1 MDFKTLINKTANTIK
16 LIMTQ
21 PTMIFRNKDNAE
33 IIAEHVVTEDDK
45 VRPDLIALKYYGDH
59 TKTDMILKFN
69 RISDRFSIMPGEVIL
84 VPSPDTAYY
93 RLERP
98 MSIEDNIVKRQFV
111 DTKRL
116 SEKDQRRLE
125 ALKKKYNKET
135 LLPPNVIPIGKKNY
149 EFDGNQV
156 RMGAQVQTDAVTES
170 ITAEIIA
177 SQNEEKSQRD
187 LVLDQQGSD
196 FDGSASGGG
205 DSNSGGDGDGNNGD
219 NLTNTQS
226 DKALDEGSG
235 KGGANSGANGQ
246 SNDASGGKSDSADGT
261 GDNNNGGD
269 APAGVDPGDS
279 TSSEDSPCAK

>member
-1 MDFKTLINKTANTIK
+1 MDFKTLLNKTYNTVK
-16 LIMTQ
+16 LVMTQ
-21 PTMIFRNKDNAE
+21 PTMMFRNKANAE

-69 RISDRFSIMPGEVIL
+69 RISDPFSIMPGEVIL

-116 SEKDQRRLE
+116 SEKDQRRIE

-135 LLPPNVIPIGKKNY
+135 LLPPNVIPVGRKNY
-149 EFDGNQV
+149 EFNGNQV
-156 RMGAQVQTDAVTES
+156 RMGAQVQTDPVTES
-170 ITAEIIA
+170 ITAEVIA
-177 SQNEEKSQRD
+177 SQNAENAQSQRD
-187 LVLDQQGSD
+187 AILAQQGSG
-196 FDGSASGGG
+196 DGTDGTT
-205 DSNSGGDGDGNNGD
+205 GDGDGNTGNGFTD
-219 NLTNTQS
+219 TQAEN
-226 DKALDEGSG
+226 ALNGGSG
-235 KGGANSGANGQ
+235 KGGSGSGANGG
-246 SNDASGGKSDSADGT
+246 SNEDDGGKSDNADGT

-269 APAGVDPGDS
+269 NESGSDKNTPPSD
-279 TSSEDSPCAK
+279 DSPCAK

>member
-1 MDFKTLINKTANTIK
+1 MDFKTLLNKTYNTVK

-21 PTMIFRNKDNAE
+21 PTMMFRNKDNAE

-69 RISDRFSIMPGEVIL
+69 RISDPFSIMPGEVIL

-116 SEKDQRRLE
+116 SEKDQRRIE

-135 LLPPNVIPIGKKNY
+135 LLPPNVIPVGRKNY
-149 EFDGNQV
+149 EFNGNQV
-156 RMGAQVQTDAVTES
+156 RMGAQVQTDPVTES
-170 ITAEIIA
+170 ITAEVIA
-177 SQNEEKSQRD
+177 SQNAENAQSQRD
-187 LVLDQQGSD
+187 AILAQQG
-196 FDGSASGGG
+196 
-205 DSNSGGDGDGNNGD
+205 NGDGNDGTENGD
-219 NLTNTQS
+219 GNTGNGFTNTQAEN
-226 DKALDEGSG
+226 ALNSGSG
-235 KGGANSGANGQ
+235 KGGSGSGANGQ
-246 SNDASGGKSDSADGT
+246 SNEDSGEKSDGADGT

-269 APAGVDPGDS
+269 NESGSDQNTPPSD
-279 TSSEDSPCAK
+279 DSPCAK

>member
-1 MDFKTLINKTANTIK
+1 MDFKTLLNKTYNTVK
-16 LIMTQ
+16 LVMTQ
-21 PTMIFRNKDNAE
+21 PTMMFRNKANAE

-69 RISDRFSIMPGEVIL
+69 RISDPFSIMPGEVIL

-116 SEKDQRRLE
+116 SEKDQRRIE

-135 LLPPNVIPIGKKNY
+135 LLPPNVIPVGRKNY
-149 EFDGNQV
+149 EFNGNQV
-156 RMGAQVQTDAVTES
+156 RMGAQVQTDPVTES
-170 ITAEIIA
+170 ITAEVIA
-177 SQNEEKSQRD
+177 SQNAENAQSKRD
-187 LVLDQQGSD
+187 AILAQQGNGD
-196 FDGSASGGG
+196 NNDGTT
-205 DSNSGGDGDGNNGD
+205 GDGTNNGD
-219 NLTNTQS
+219 ESGFTDTQA
-226 DKALDEGSG
+226 DKALEGGSG
-235 KGGANSGANGQ
+235 KGGSNSGANGQ
-246 SNDASGGKSDSADGT
+246 SNEDNGGKSDSADGT

-269 APAGVDPGDS
+269 NESGSDQNTPPSD
-279 TSSEDSPCAK
+279 DSPCAK

>member
-1 MDFKTLINKTANTIK
+1 MDFKTLLNKTYNTVK

-21 PTMIFRNKDNAE
+21 PTMMFRNKANAE

-69 RISDRFSIMPGEVIL
+69 RISDPFSIMPGEVIL

-116 SEKDQRRLE
+116 SEKDQRRIE

-135 LLPPNVIPIGKKNY
+135 LLPPNVIPVGRKNY
-149 EFDGNQV
+149 EFNGNQV
-156 RMGAQVQTDAVTES
+156 RMGAQVQTDPVTES
-170 ITAEIIA
+170 ITAEVIA
-177 SQNEEKSQRD
+177 SQNAENAQSQRD
-187 LVLDQQGSD
+187 AILAQQG
-196 FDGSASGGG
+196 
-205 DSNSGGDGDGNNGD
+205 NGDGNDGTENGD
-219 NLTNTQS
+219 GNTGNGFTDTQAEN
-226 DKALDEGSG
+226 ALDGGSG
-235 KGGANSGANGQ
+235 KGGSGSGANGQ
-246 SNDASGGKSDSADGT
+246 SNEDSGEKSDGADGT

-269 APAGVDPGDS
+269 NESGSDQNTPPSD
-279 TSSEDSPCAK
+279 DSPCAK

>member
-1 MDFKTLINKTANTIK
+1 MDFKTLLNKTYNTVK

-21 PTMIFRNKDNAE
+21 PTMMFRNKDNAE

-69 RISDRFSIMPGEVIL
+69 RISDPFSIMPGEVIL

-116 SEKDQRRLE
+116 SEKDQRRIE

-135 LLPPNVIPIGKKNY
+135 LLPPNVIPVGRKNY
-149 EFDGNQV
+149 EFNGNQV
-156 RMGAQVQTDAVTES
+156 RMGAQVQTDPVTES
-170 ITAEIIA
+170 ITAEVIA
-177 SQNEEKSQRD
+177 SQNAENAQSQRD
-187 LVLDQQGSD
+187 AILAQQG
-196 FDGSASGGG
+196 
-205 DSNSGGDGDGNNGD
+205 NGDGNDGTDGTTGDGNTGNGF
-219 NLTNTQS
+219 TETQAEN
-226 DKALDEGSG
+226 ALDSGSG
-235 KGGANSGANGQ
+235 KGGSGSGANGQ
-246 SNDASGGKSDSADGT
+246 SNEDGGEKSDGADGT

-269 APAGVDPGDS
+269 NESGSDQNTPPSD
-279 TSSEDSPCAK
+279 DSPCAK

>member
-1 MDFKTLINKTANTIK
+1 MDFKTLLNKTYNTVK

-21 PTMIFRNKDNAE
+21 PTMMFRNKANAE

-69 RISDRFSIMPGEVIL
+69 RISDPFSIMPGEVIL

-116 SEKDQRRLE
+116 SEKDQRRIE

-135 LLPPNVIPIGKKNY
+135 LLPPNVIPVGRKNY
-149 EFDGNQV
+149 EFNGNQV
-156 RMGAQVQTDAVTES
+156 RMGAQVQTDPVTES
-170 ITAEIIA
+170 ITAEVIA
-177 SQNEEKSQRD
+177 SQNAENAQSQRD
-187 LVLDQQGSD
+187 AILAQQG
-196 FDGSASGGG
+196 
-205 DSNSGGDGDGNNGD
+205 NGDGNDGTENGD
-219 NLTNTQS
+219 GNTGNGFTDTQAEN
-226 DKALDEGSG
+226 ALDGGSG
-235 KGGANSGANGQ
+235 KGGSGSGANGQ
-246 SNDASGGKSDSADGT
+246 SNEDGGEKSDGADGT

-269 APAGVDPGDS
+269 NESGSDQNTPPSD
-279 TSSEDSPCAK
+279 DSPCAK

>member
-1 MDFKTLINKTANTIK
+1 MDFKTLLNKTYNTVK

-21 PTMIFRNKDNAE
+21 PTMMFRNKANAE

-69 RISDRFSIMPGEVIL
+69 RISDPFSIMPGEVIL

-116 SEKDQRRLE
+116 SEKDQRRIE

-135 LLPPNVIPIGKKNY
+135 LLPPNVIPVGRKNY
-149 EFDGNQV
+149 EFNGNQV
-156 RMGAQVQTDAVTES
+156 RMGAQVQTDPVTES
-170 ITAEIIA
+170 ITAEVIA
-177 SQNEEKSQRD
+177 SQNAENAQSQRD
-187 LVLDQQGSD
+187 AILAQQG
-196 FDGSASGGG
+196 
-205 DSNSGGDGDGNNGD
+205 NGDGNDGTENGD
-219 NLTNTQS
+219 GNTGNGFTDTQAEN
-226 DKALDEGSG
+226 ALNGGSG
-235 KGGANSGANGQ
+235 MGGSGSGANGQ
-246 SNDASGGKSDSADGT
+246 SNEDGGEKSDGADST

-269 APAGVDPGDS
+269 NESGSDQNTPPSD
-279 TSSEDSPCAK
+279 DSPCAK

>member
-1 MDFKTLINKTANTIK
+1 MDFKTLLNKTYNTVK

-21 PTMIFRNKDNAE
+21 PTMMFRNKDNAE

-69 RISDRFSIMPGEVIL
+69 RISDPFSIMPGEVIL

-116 SEKDQRRLE
+116 SEKDQRRIE

-135 LLPPNVIPIGKKNY
+135 LLPPNVIPVGRKNY
-149 EFDGNQV
+149 EFNGNQV
-156 RMGAQVQTDAVTES
+156 RMGAQVQTDPVTES
-170 ITAEIIA
+170 ITAEVIA
-177 SQNEEKSQRD
+177 SQNAENAQSQRD
-187 LVLDQQGSD
+187 AILAQQG
-196 FDGSASGGG
+196 
-205 DSNSGGDGDGNNGD
+205 NGDGNDGTENGD
-219 NLTNTQS
+219 GNTGNGFTDTQ
-226 DKALDEGSG
+226 AENAVEGGSG
-235 KGGANSGANGQ
+235 KGGSGSGANGQ
-246 SNDASGGKSDSADGT
+246 SNEDSGEKSDGADGT

-269 APAGVDPGDS
+269 NESGSDQNTPPSD
-279 TSSEDSPCAK
+279 DSPCAK

>member
-1 MDFKTLINKTANTIK
+1 MDFKTLLNKTYNTVK

-21 PTMIFRNKDNAE
+21 PTMMFRNKDNAE

-69 RISDRFSIMPGEVIL
+69 RISDPFSIMPGEVIL

-116 SEKDQRRLE
+116 SEKDQRRIE

-135 LLPPNVIPIGKKNY
+135 LLPPNVIPVGRKNY
-149 EFDGNQV
+149 EFNGNQV
-156 RMGAQVQTDAVTES
+156 RMGAQVQTDPVTES
-170 ITAEIIA
+170 ITAEVIA
-177 SQNEEKSQRD
+177 SQNAENAQSQRD
-187 LVLDQQGSD
+187 AILAQQG
-196 FDGSASGGG
+196 
-205 DSNSGGDGDGNNGD
+205 NGDGNDGTENGD
-219 NLTNTQS
+219 GNTGNGFTDTQAEN
-226 DKALDEGSG
+226 ALDGGSG
-235 KGGANSGANGQ
+235 KGGSGSGANGQ
-246 SNDASGGKSDSADGT
+246 SNEDSGEKSDGADGT

-269 APAGVDPGDS
+269 NESGSDQNTPPSD
-279 TSSEDSPCAK
+279 DSPCAK

>member
-1 MDFKTLINKTANTIK
+1 MDFKTLLNKTYNTVK

-21 PTMIFRNKDNAE
+21 PTMMFRNKANAE

-69 RISDRFSIMPGEVIL
+69 RISDPFSIMPGEVIL

-111 DTKRL
+111 DTERL
-116 SEKDQRRLE
+116 SEKDQRRIE

-135 LLPPNVIPIGKKNY
+135 LLPPNVIPVGRKNY
-149 EFDGNQV
+149 EFNGNQV
-156 RMGAQVQTDAVTES
+156 RMGAQVQTDPVTES
-170 ITAEIIA
+170 ITAEVIA
-177 SQNEEKSQRD
+177 SQNAENAQSQRD
-187 LVLDQQGSD
+187 AILAQQG
-196 FDGSASGGG
+196 
-205 DSNSGGDGDGNNGD
+205 NGDGNDGTDGTTGDGNTGNGFTD
-219 NLTNTQS
+219 TQAEN
-226 DKALDEGSG
+226 ALNGGSG
-235 KGGANSGANGQ
+235 MGGSGSGANGQ
-246 SNDASGGKSDSADGT
+246 SNEDSGEKSDGADGT

-269 APAGVDPGDS
+269 NESGSDQNTPPSD
-279 TSSEDSPCAK
+279 DSPCAK

>member
-1 MDFKTLINKTANTIK
+1 MDFKTLLNKTYNTVK

-21 PTMIFRNKDNAE
+21 PTMMFRNKDNAE

-69 RISDRFSIMPGEVIL
+69 RISDPFSIMPGEVIL

-116 SEKDQRRLE
+116 SEKDQRRIE

-135 LLPPNVIPIGKKNY
+135 LLPPNVIPVGRKNY
-149 EFDGNQV
+149 EFNGNQV
-156 RMGAQVQTDAVTES
+156 RMGAQVQTDPVTES
-170 ITAEIIA
+170 ITAEVIA
-177 SQNEEKSQRD
+177 SQNAENAQSQRD
-187 LVLDQQGSD
+187 AILAQQGS
-196 FDGSASGGG
+196 
-205 DSNSGGDGDGNNGD
+205 GDGNDGTAGDGNGFTD
-219 NLTNTQS
+219 TQAEN
-226 DKALDEGSG
+226 ALNSGSG
-235 KGGANSGANGQ
+235 KGGSGSGANGQ
-246 SNDASGGKSDSADGT
+246 SNEDDGGKSDNADST

-269 APAGVDPGDS
+269 NESGSDQNTPPSD
-279 TSSEDSPCAK
+279 DSPCAK